1 MADLIYKHEARR
13 SLSADPNAT
22 VLHQGRQL
30 AARTLTAERNG
41 NPILPDDVIAV
52 LREECAKFP
61 GPVASDEVFAIV
73 LERTACRTQAHGMGL
88 SRKSGG
94 RHVTHPDPRI
104 GDVAEDIL
112 QRQDGHHWDVFGG
125 AAIGNPLN
133 PGQGPS
139 IGVINLGARPWVGP
153 VCADAGVPTPQPP
166 PPGPPQPPPPPAP
179 TVDLSGVIG
188 RLDALDSVVR
198 EKPSRGDI
206 RQEMNELVLGPEVM
220 GFLREVLDR
229 LERKPSSGG
238 SGCILRRGDVSPALV
253 KALGIN
259 AYPER
264 PERD

>member
-125 AAIGNPLN
+125 AQVGAPLN

-139 IGVINLGARPWVGP
+139 IGVIDLRARPWVGP
-153 VCADAGVPTPQPP
+153 VCSDVGGGHKPAPEPTPQPGPSPTPTPQPP
-166 PPGPPQPPPPPAP
+166 APAP
-179 TVDLSGVIG
+179 GVDLSGVMQ
-188 RLDALDSVVR
+188 RLEALERAVG

-229 LERKPSSGG
+229 IERKPSGG
-238 SGCILRRGDVSPALV
+238 SGCVLRRGMNMND
-253 KALGIN
+253 
-259 AYPER
+259 PEV
-264 PERD
+264 PGQE